1 MNTSENMI
9 YLRTNVKPI
18 LTQLFEEIGRKRP
31 DDLVNFSIEWLRA
44 NKNNAHREE
53 DDDMNE

>member
-44 NKNNAHREE
+44 NKNNA
-53 DDDMNE
+53 

>member
-18 LTQLFEEIGRKRP
+18 LTQLFEEIGKSRP
-31 DDLVNFSIEWLRA
+31 DDVVNFSIEWLKA
-44 NKNNAHREE
+44 NKNKHYDKEILE
-53 DDDMNE
+53 